1 MPEWRSEIETALVPL
16 KLNPAREASIVAELE
31 QHLEQHYADL
41 LKEGVSPE
49 EAHKTALSGLPS
61 NQLLR
66 ELRDVSKHERSA
78 ITASSGASLWN
89 DLYLDLRFALR
100 MLRKNPGFAA
110 VAILTLAIG
119 FGANTGVFSLVESVL
134 LRPLYPDVQR
144 LVVLQ
149 DIPLADKKQKMNMNY
164 AMSYPIYQA
173 WKENKDIF
181 ESVGALTSQGPS
193 LTGMGDPER
202 LMAAFVSSDFL
213 PMLGIQP
220 ILGRAFTPEDEP
232 YSAPAL
238 VLLSQSFWRSHFNSD
253 RNVLGRKL
261 TLNDKPATVIG
272 VIPDIS
278 NFRSGGTM
286 PYDIVLPLREEPQF
300 AVVGFNHLFVLGKI
314 RSDLTPASAMNAI
327 ESRAKTVNAKFGRN
341 TQAVQVI
348 PLEMFLTVNSRPV
361 VLILFGAVVVV
372 LLIACANTAN
382 LLIARGA
389 AREKE
394 IAIRFALG
402 ARRGR
407 LLRQLL
413 TETLLISLL
422 AAVLGVG
429 GMWATQNLFTKLLA
443 DRLPPG
449 ASAHIDVAVLAFTFG
464 LALVVAVIF
473 SVLPGFLGAV
483 KGLREK
489 LNQGGRLSMAPASH
503 RLRNAMIVA
512 EIAFSLVLLVGAG
525 LLLRSFVQLMQV
537 DKGFEA
543 DHVLTLRI
551 WPSPTRYSDPRKY
564 IAYVDTI
571 LQRTEGLPGVDAAG
585 WASCLPVSGTC
596 ISGDF
601 DIQGSDPDRMIMG
614 SKQLVAGNYFQA
626 MHVRL
631 LAGRLFNAHD
641 NADSAPVAI
650 VDQAFA
656 KQYFGSESPVSKHID
671 FGWGGKA
678 WAEIVGVVGEVKESP
693 DAPANP
699 TVYVPLAQ
707 RPAVI
712 GQLAFSL
719 AVRTNYDPAEA
730 AASIRQVIHQIDST
744 QIIEAVRTMDE
755 VVDSSVSSRRSPLW
769 LFSGFGA
776 IALFL
781 AAIGI
786 YGVLSFHVLQRRE
799 EIGTRMALG
808 AQRRDIFHLVLG
820 HASKLIAGGIV
831 TGAVVSLLVARTL
844 ESLLYNV
851 RPNDAGTLLAVCA
864 LLSSVALLACG
875 VPLFRATRVDPQVVL
890 RNE

>member
-1 MPEWRSEIETALVPL
+1 VPHDE
-16 KLNPAREASIVAELE
+16 AR
-31 QHLEQHYADL
+31 
-41 LKEGVSPE
+41 
-49 EAHKTALSGLPS
+49 KTVLSGLSS
-61 NQLLR
+61 NELLR
-66 ELRDVSKHERSA
+66 EIRNVSKHEIPSIA
-78 ITASSGASLWN
+78 ASSGADFWNGLW
-89 DLYLDLRFALR
+89 LDVRLAVR
-100 MLRKNPGFAA
+100 MLRKNPGFAT

-119 FGANTGVFSLVESVL
+119 FGANTAIFSLVERVL
-134 LRPLYPDVQR
+134 LRPLYPDIQR

-149 DIPLADKKQKMNMNY
+149 DIPLAHKKQKMNMNF

-173 WKENKDIF
+173 WKDNKDIF

-213 PMLGIQP
+213 PMLGVQP
-220 ILGRAFTPEDEP
+220 IVGRAFTPQDEP
-232 YSAPAL
+232 YSSPAV

-253 RNVLGRKL
+253 RNVIGRKL
-261 TLNDKPATVIG
+261 TLNDKPVTVIG
-272 VIPDIS
+272 VIPNLS
-278 NFRSGGTM
+278 SFRSGGTM

-314 RSDLTPASAMNAI
+314 RSDLSPASAMDAI
-327 ESRAKTVNAKFGRN
+327 EVRSKAINAKFGRN
-341 TQAVQVI
+341 TQAIQVV
-348 PLEMFLTVNSRPV
+348 PLETFLTVNARPV
-361 VLILFGAVVVV
+361 VLILFGAVAVV

-382 LLIARGA
+382 LLLARGA

-413 TETLLISLL
+413 TETLLISLV
-422 AAVLGVG
+422 AATLGMA
-429 GMWATQNLFTKLLA
+429 GMWATQSLLTNLLA
-443 DRLPPG
+443 DRLPPDV
-449 ASAHIDVAVLAFTFG
+449 SAQIDLSALVFTFA
-464 LALVVAVIF
+464 LALLVAVIF
-473 SVLPGFLGAV
+473 SILPGLLGGS
-483 KGLREK
+483 KGLRGK

-503 RLRNAMIVA
+503 RMRNALIVA
-512 EIAFSLVLLVGAG
+512 EIAFSLVLLVGTG
-525 LLLRSFVQLMQV
+525 LLLRSFVRLMQT

-551 WPSPTRYSDPRKY
+551 WPSPTRYSDPRRY
-564 IAYVDTI
+564 ISYMDTI
-571 LQRTEGLPGVDAAG
+571 LQRTEALPGVKTAG
-585 WASCLPVSGTC
+585 WATCLPVSGTC

-601 DIQGSDPDRMIMG
+601 DIKGSDPQKMIMG

-631 LAGRLFNAHD
+631 SSGRLFNPHD
-641 NADSAPVAI
+641 TTDSAPVAI
-650 VDQAFA
+650 IDQAFA
-656 KQYFGSESPVSKHID
+656 KQYFGSESPIGKHIN
-671 FGWGGKA
+671 FSWGKDG
-678 WAEIVGVVGEVKESP
+678 WAEVVGVVGEVKESP

-699 TVYVPLAQ
+699 TAYVPLSQ
-707 RPAVI
+707 KPELV

-719 AVRTNYDPAEA
+719 AVRTSYDPAEA

-744 QIIEAVRTMDE
+744 QIIEAVHTMDE

-769 LFSGFGA
+769 LFSGFGG

-781 AAIGI
+781 SAIGV

-808 AQRRDIFHLVLG
+808 AQRRDILSLVLG
-820 HASKLIAGGIV
+820 HAAKLIALGIV
-831 TGAVVSLLVARTL
+831 AGAVISLLAARAL
-844 ESLLYNV
+844 QSLLYGI
-851 RPNDAGTLLAVCA
+851 RPTDAGTLLAVCA
-864 LLSSVALLACG
+864 VLATVALLACG